1 MTVLVTEA
9 VTCHG
14 KTASRVC
21 RECHFCGPV
30 WRYLDPDIVAM
41 HMQFRRLV
49 RDPDDL
55 DTLSLRKPNDL
66 IPDKLAILNSNLDP
80 YRFVRRIVR
89 LLLGRKA

>member
-1 MTVLVTEA
+1 MSVLVTEA

-14 KTASRVC
+14 KTASRMC
-21 RECHFCGPV
+21 CECHFCGPV

-55 DTLSLRKPNDL
+55 DTLSLRKSNDL
-66 IPDKLAILNSNLDP
+66 IPDKLAILDSNLDP
-80 YRFVRRIVR
+80 HRRVRRIVR
-89 LLLGRKA
+89 LLLGRQA